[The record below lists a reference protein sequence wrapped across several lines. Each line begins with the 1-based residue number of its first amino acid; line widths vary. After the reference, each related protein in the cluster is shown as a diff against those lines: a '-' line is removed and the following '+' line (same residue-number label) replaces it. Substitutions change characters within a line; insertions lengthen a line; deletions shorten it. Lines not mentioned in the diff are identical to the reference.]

1 MASPHTEVLER
12 LRSTVRDLVSLTTTV
27 PDVRLSRAPQRGEWS
42 PAQVIAHLADAELV
56 YGFRLRKVVTEPY
69 PHLAAFDENAWAD
82 RFSSIEEDP
91 RDALARW
98 RVLRESNLRIFDSL
112 VDDEWERTGMHAER
126 GEMSTADI
134 AELLADHDRNHL
146 DQIRKSLAG

>member
-1 MASPHTEVLER
+1 MASSHADVLER
-12 LRSTVRDLVSLTTTV
+12 LRATVRDLVSLTTT
-27 PDVRLSRAPQRGEWS
+27 LSAAQMRKAAAPREWS
-42 PAQVIAHLADAELV
+42 PAQVVAHLADAELV

-82 RFSSIEEDP
+82 RFALIDEEP
-91 RDALARW
+91 KDALARW

>member
-1 MASPHTEVLER
+1 MASPHADVLER
-12 LRSTVRDLVSLTTTV
+12 LRSTVRDLVSLTSSA
-27 PDVRLSRAPQRGEWS
+27 PDNRLLKAPASREWS

-69 PHLAAFDENAWAD
+69 PQLAAFDENAWAE
-82 RFSSIEEDP
+82 RFASVEEEP

-98 RVLRESNLRIFDSL
+98 RVLRESNLRIFESL
-112 VDDEWERTGMHAER
+112 VEDEWERTGNHAEK